1 MTSQATLTPADKPDA
16 QRSRRAPGADQSTSR
31 TGEAGVPTVSNAES
45 LAIHRWTRESSEYP
59 VELRD
64 LAHPP
69 LELFAI
75 GRESALA
82 KPRVSIVGT
91 RNSTAYGERIT
102 RVLVRALVRSG
113 VSIVS
118 GMARGID
125 GAAHRTTLE
134 ERGNT
139 VAVLGTGVDVPYPVG
154 HRQLH
159 RTIGEQGLVL
169 SENPP
174 GTRAGKGAFPKR
186 NRIIAA
192 LAPVTIVV
200 EAGFRS
206 GALNTASQ
214 ALELGR
220 VVAAVPGPIDSD
232 QSRGSNQLLRD
243 GAVLLAS
250 PDDALALLGVSLPRI
265 APPPP
270 LLPDSEQKIWDAI
283 ASGYTETDALPAA
296 TNLTIAECLAAITS
310 LEIMGLVECSLAGEI
325 RRR

>member
-1 MTSQATLTPADKPDA
+1 MLTSQAP
-16 QRSRRAPGADQSTSR
+16 
-31 TGEAGVPTVSNAES
+31 PTASETQVQ
-45 LAIHRWTRESSEYP
+45 RWTRASLEYP
-59 VELRD
+59 KELND

-69 LELFAI
+69 RELYAI
-75 GRESALA
+75 GRSSALA
-82 KPRVSIVGT
+82 TPRVAIVGT

-102 RVLVRALVRSG
+102 RTLTRALVRGG

-125 GAAHRTTLE
+125 AAAHRTALE
-134 ERGNT
+134 QGGNT
-139 VAVLGTGVDVPYPVG
+139 VAVLGTGIDVPYPVG
-154 HRQLH
+154 HRLLH
-159 RTIGEQGLVL
+159 RTIAEHGLVV

-174 GTRAGKGAFPKR
+174 GTKAAQGAFPKR

-214 ALELGR
+214 AIELGR

-243 GAVLLAS
+243 GAVLIAA
-250 PDDALALLGVSLPRI
+250 PEDALTLLGVSAPRD

-270 LLPDSEQKIWDAI
+270 LLPESEQKVWDAI
-283 ASGYTETDALPAA
+283 AEGFVETDSLPAS
-296 TNLTIAECLAAITS
+296 TGLTMAECLAAITS
-310 LEIMGLVECSLAGEI
+310 LEIIGLVECSLAGEI